1 MIVAKRKFDKDEEM
15 AIRNLMKICGYNRE
29 LAIHR
34 LERGMQ

>member
-1 MIVAKRKFDKDEEM
+1 MIVAKRKFNKDEEA
-15 AIRNLMKICGYNRE
+15 AIKGLMEICGYNRE